1 MFKRKRLILIPAL
14 FLLSGAILAYYAQKA
29 YVAPILMYHQVI
41 PDAPLKDPLTVTV
54 ISFERQMAFLK
65 KQRYNVVSLK
75 ALADL
80 IRAKKKIPPRTL
92 AITFDDGCIDN
103 YTNAFPIL
111 KKYRLPATMF
121 IIVSEAGRE
130 RGDKMNWEQLREMR
144 ASGLVSIGSHAF
156 AAEPLVNLKLPAELE
171 REIFASK
178 RILEEKLGGEVNTF
192 SYPEGRFDGAI
203 RQMVID
209 AGYRLAV
216 ATNPGKKFASDDVF
230 ALKRLRISSVCD
242 DLFVFGVEI
251 SGLYTF
257 MRESRRK

>member
-1 MFKRKRLILIPAL
+1 MILIPAL
-14 FLLSGAILAYYAQKA
+14 FLLSGAILAHYAQKV
-29 YVAPILMYHQVI
+29 YVAPVLMYHQVI

-65 KQRYNVVSLK
+65 KQRYNVVSLE

-80 IRAKKKIPPRTL
+80 VRAKKKIPPRTL
-92 AITFDDGCIDN
+92 AISFDDGCIDN
-103 YTNAFPIL
+103 YTNAFPVL

-121 IIVSEAGRE
+121 IIVGEAGRE
-130 RGDKMNWEQLREMR
+130 RGYKMNWEQLKEMR
-144 ASGLVSIGSHAF
+144 ASGLITIGCHAF
-156 AAEPLVNLKLPAELE
+156 SAEPLVNIKSAAELKK
-171 REIFASK
+171 EIFESK
-178 RILEEKLGGEVNTF
+178 RILEEKLGGRVDAF
-192 SYPEGRFDGAI
+192 SYPEGRFNSTI

-216 ATNPGKKFASDDVF
+216 ATNPGKKFAGDDVF